1 MAKREI
7 LFRGWNTKNKKW
19 IYGNYFTYRG
29 YHFISPDDKVN
40 PLDTY
45 KDYVVD
51 ADTVGQYTGMKYAK
65 GKRIFEGDI
74 IESNGCKHIILYNE
88 GEARFVAAVVTCGI
102 NQQWINECEKVI
114 IGNIYE
120 NPELIEELKKIQ
132 ANDTGNRNHRK
143 EYKRP
148 MESRMCSFDDKNK

>member
-1 MAKREI
+1 MEKREI
-7 LFRGWNTKNKKW
+7 LFRGWNKKNKRW
-19 IYGNYFTYRG
+19 LYGYYFAYRG

-51 ADTVGQYTGMKYAK
+51 EDTVGQYTGLKDAK

-74 IESNGCKHIILYNE
+74 IESNGCKHLILYNE
-88 GEARFVAAVVTCGI
+88 GGARFIAAFKGTSYATCSI

-114 IGNIYE
+114 IGNVHE
-120 NPELIEELKKIQ
+120 NPELIKTKQ
-132 ANDTGNRNHRK
+132 Q
-143 EYKRP
+143 
-148 MESRMCSFDDKNK
+148 